1 MKNLRVLLLMVC
13 CVEAGCKKDMING
26 KNFTAVFINPNAD
39 DIAADLNISNTNIKF
54 TTAYTTS
61 QADELKANKVTGVRN
76 VIPARSIITLTGI
89 IK

>member
-13 CVEAGCKKDMING
+13 CVGAGCKKDMING